1 MGILKFACSRCWDYN
16 CKCTPEELKEY
27 DEQCKI
33 NIKKNQEATKQET
46 IEKAAKEHADS
57 NVFCDGSTDIELYV
71 ARKAFI
77 SGAKWMLE
85 KLQDFD
91 TWKEWKDINL

>member
-33 NIKKNQEATKQET
+33 NSKKIKKLLNKKQL
-46 IEKAAKEHADS
+46 KKQQK
-57 NVFCDGSTDIELYV
+57 N
-71 ARKAFI
+71 
-77 SGAKWMLE
+77 MLIIMYSV
-85 KLQDFD
+85 KQVQILNC
-91 TWKEWKDINL
+91 K